1 MSRPEPPF
9 ETPPGIAPEIA
20 PEPGAAPNDGPA
32 PALRL
37 RGVRKTYAQGTATE
51 VRVLGGA
58 SLDVRRGEI
67 VALTAPS
74 GAGKST
80 LLHVAG
86 LLDAPDEGTV
96 EVGGRDATGLGDR
109 ARTALRREALGFVY
123 QAHHLLPEFTA
134 LENVVLPQLA
144 HGVAPGEAR
153 ERASALLARVGLG
166 GRAHHRPGALSGGE
180 AQRVAICRALAN
192 GPRVLLADEPTGNL
206 DPATS
211 ERVFEALTSLVRE
224 TGMAA
229 LIATHNLGLAERM
242 DRVVR
247 LEGGRLA

>member
-1 MSRPEPPF
+1 MSEAGRGPRDVPHRP
-9 ETPPGIAPEIA
+9 A
-20 PEPGAAPNDGPA
+20 PEPAAPI
-32 PALRL
+32 LRL
-37 RGVRKTYAQGTATE
+37 SEIEKTYARGTPTE
-51 VRVLGGA
+51 VQVLRGA
-58 SLDVRRGEI
+58 SLALAPGEV

-86 LLDAPDEGTV
+86 LLDAPDAGRV
-96 EVGGRDATGLGDR
+96 EVEGRDATGLPDR
-109 ARTALRREALGFVY
+109 ARTGVRRAALGFVY

-144 HGVAPGEAR
+144 HGRPAAEAR
-153 ERASALLARVGLG
+153 GRAEALLSRVGLA
-166 GRAHHRPGALSGGE
+166 GRAHHRPSALSGGE
-180 AQRVAICRALAN
+180 AQRVAVCRALAN
-192 GPRVLLADEPTGNL
+192 APRVLLADEPTGNL

-211 ERVFEALTSLVRE
+211 ERVFDALAALVRE

-229 LIATHNLGLAERM
+229 LVATHNLGLAERM

-247 LEGGRLA
+247 LEGGRLV

>member
-1 MSRPEPPF
+1 MNRPERRQRP
-9 ETPPGIAPEIA
+9 ERGAPGSASSVEAPSNRVA
-20 PEPGAAPNDGPA
+20 
-32 PALRL
+32 ALRL
-37 RGVRKTYAQGTATE
+37 TGIERVYARGLPTE
-51 VRVLGGA
+51 VRVLQGA
-58 SLDVRRGEI
+58 SLDVAPGEI

-80 LLHVAG
+80 LLHIAG
-86 LLDAPDEGTV
+86 LLDAPDAGTV
-96 EVGGRDATGLGDR
+96 EIGGRDATGLSDG
-109 ARTALRREALGFVY
+109 ARTGLRRAELGFVY
-123 QAHHLLPEFTA
+123 QFHHLLPEFTA

-144 HGVAPGEAR
+144 HGVGQGPAR
-153 ERASALLARVGLG
+153 ERAGRLLARVGLE

-180 AQRVAICRALAN
+180 AQRVAVCRALAN

-211 ERVFEALTSLVRE
+211 ERVFDALATLVRE

-247 LEGGRLA
+247 LEGGRLTPA

>member
-1 MSRPEPPF
+1 M
-9 ETPPGIAPEIA
+9 TA
-20 PEPGAAPNDGPA
+20 
-32 PALRL
+32 ALRL
-37 RGVRKTYAQGTATE
+37 SGIERIYARGLPTE
-51 VRVLGGA
+51 VRVLQGA
-58 SLDVRRGEI
+58 SLAVAAGEI

-86 LLDAPDEGTV
+86 LLDAPDAGRV
-96 EVGGRDATGLGDR
+96 EIAGRDATGLGDR
-109 ARTALRREALGFVY
+109 ERTGLRREALGFVY

-134 LENVVLPQLA
+134 LENVALPQLA
-144 HGVAPGEAR
+144 HGVGRARAR
-153 ERASALLARVGLG
+153 ERAAALLERVGLG

-180 AQRVAICRALAN
+180 AQRVAVCRALAN

-211 ERVFEALTSLVRE
+211 ARVFDALVALVRE

-247 LEGGRLA
+247 LEGGRLV

>member
-1 MSRPEPPF
+1 MNERRPEGVARSVEEGGGRP
-9 ETPPGIAPEIA
+9 
-20 PEPGAAPNDGPA
+20 

-37 RGVRKTYAQGTATE
+37 VGIERVYAPGLPTE
-51 VRVLGGA
+51 VRVLQGA
-58 SLDVRRGEI
+58 SLDVRPGEI

-86 LLDAPDEGTV
+86 LLDRPDGGRV
-96 EVGGRDATGLGDR
+96 EIGGRDVTGLGDR
-109 ARTALRREALGFVY
+109 ERTGLRRAALGFVY
-123 QAHHLLPEFTA
+123 QFHHLLPEFSA
-134 LENVVLPQLA
+134 IENVVLPQLA
-144 HGVAPGEAR
+144 HGVAREAAR
-153 ERASALLARVGLG
+153 ERAGRLLDRVGLG

-180 AQRVAICRALAN
+180 AQRVAVCRALAN

-211 ERVFEALTSLVRE
+211 ERVFEALTALVRE
-224 TGMAA
+224 TDMAA

-247 LEGGRLA
+247 LEGGRLV

>member
-1 MSRPEPPF
+1 MNRPDRRRQADRD
-9 ETPPGIAPEIA
+9 APA
-20 PEPGAAPNDGPA
+20 AGPERV

-37 RGVRKTYAQGTATE
+37 QGIERVYARGLPTE
-51 VRVLGGA
+51 VRVLVGA
-58 SLDVRRGEI
+58 SLDVAPGEV

-86 LLDAPDEGTV
+86 LLDRPDGGTV
-96 EVGGRDATGLGDR
+96 EIGGRDVTALGDR
-109 ARTALRREALGFVY
+109 ERTGLRRAELGFVY
-123 QAHHLLPEFTA
+123 QFHHLLPEFTA

-144 HGVAPGEAR
+144 HGVGQGAAR
-153 ERASALLARVGLG
+153 ERASALLARVGLE

-180 AQRVAICRALAN
+180 AQRVAVCRALAN

-211 ERVFEALTSLVRE
+211 ERVFDTLTALVRE

-229 LIATHNLGLAERM
+229 LIATHNLALAERM

-247 LEGGRLA
+247 LEGGRLTQA